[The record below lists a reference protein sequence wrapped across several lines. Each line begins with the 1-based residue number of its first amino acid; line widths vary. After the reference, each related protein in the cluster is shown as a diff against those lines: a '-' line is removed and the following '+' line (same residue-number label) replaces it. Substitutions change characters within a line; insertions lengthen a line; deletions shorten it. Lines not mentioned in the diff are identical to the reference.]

1 MIFRNGRSLKDYL
14 VRTALPK
21 MANTGGAKPGE
32 IDACQVCDHV
42 IRTSTF
48 TTKAC
53 GKSFKIHSGSLN
65 YNSEKV
71 LYLLRYGICDDTPYV
86 GKAKTKFR
94 LRFDNYKSKHQSF
107 QKGKQNVPQKR
118 FYLQDC
124 HKSVDDWKVTLFE
137 KCQTHKQL
145 KERETFWQR
154 KLKTFYPLGLNEKA
168 EFFFSITH
176 STSF

>member
-1 MIFRNGRSLKDYL
+1 MFATDKEYKNVFPEVSTVIFRNGRSLKDYL

-53 GKSFKIHSGSLN
+53 GKSFKIQSGPLN

-107 QKGKQNVPQKR
+107 QKRKTECTTEAFLFTRLPQKCWWLESH
-118 FYLQDC
+118 FIWEVSNAQA
-124 HKSVDDWKVTLFE
+124 T
-137 KCQTHKQL
+137 
-145 KERETFWQR
+145 
-154 KLKTFYPLGLNEKA
+154 
-168 EFFFSITH
+168 
-176 STSF
+176 